1 MTVTECIQ
9 YVDEI
14 KPNAFPEAAKLRWLS
29 QLEGKIASEIFLMA
43 PAELQQFRYGTE
55 EKNHTLLVD
64 SPYDDLYI
72 AFLTA
77 KVDSKNG
84 EFNKLST
91 AAQAYNRLWDEL
103 NAYIA
108 NLYNPAAGY
117 YGRHSTDGAE
127 QRAAA
132 QRSEEGAE
140 EFGIVG

>member
-1 MTVTECIQ
+1 MTLNEVIQ
-9 YVDEI
+9 HVNEI
-14 KPNAFPEAAKLRWLS
+14 KPNAFPESAKIRWLS
-29 QLEGKIASEIFLMA
+29 QLEGRIASEIFLMA
-43 PAELQQFRYGTE
+43 PAELQQFRYSAE
-55 EKNHTLLVD
+55 DKDHELLV
-64 SPYDDLYI
+64 SPPYDDIYV

-91 AAQAYNRLWDEL
+91 AAQAYNRQWDEL
-103 NAYIA
+103 SAYIG
-108 NLYNPAAGY
+108 NLYNPSAGY
-117 YGRHSTDGAE
+117 YGRYSTDGAE